1 MGEQGV
7 NIRWAPPTKTVNAQS
22 DRCFHCPWNRFIGHY
37 MDTFN
42 GEQIYG
48 LYGHFQWRANIWTI
62 WTLSM
67 ESKYMDYM
75 DTFNGEQIY
84 GLYGHFQWRANI
96 YSDYMDTFN
105 GEQIYGLYGHFQ
117 WRANTWMRLCS
128 CTGLCEP
135 TKSARIWRHFLLDV
149 AYIDLL
155 T

>member
-1 MGEQGV
+1 MDY
-7 NIRWAPPTKTVNAQS
+7 K
-22 DRCFHCPWNRFIGHY
+22 
-37 MDTFN
+37 DTFN

-96 YSDYMDTFN
+96 WTIWTLSMESKYMDET
-105 GEQIYGLYGHFQ
+105 
-117 WRANTWMRLCS
+117 
-128 CTGLCEP
+128 
-135 TKSARIWRHFLLDV
+135 LLV
-149 AYIDLL
+149 YMVM
-155 T
+155 